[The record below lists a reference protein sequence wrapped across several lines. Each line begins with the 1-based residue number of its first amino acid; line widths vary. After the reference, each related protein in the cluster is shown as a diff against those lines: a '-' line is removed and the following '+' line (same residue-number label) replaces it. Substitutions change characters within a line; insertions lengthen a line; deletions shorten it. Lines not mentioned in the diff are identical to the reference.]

1 MIILTALYLLIIRPL
16 ELLFEVIF
24 AIANRILPS
33 PGLAIIA
40 LSLAMNFLVLPLYR
54 RADAMQEEERRTEEK
69 IGPWQKR
76 IRDTFKGD
84 ERFMMLQAFYRE
96 NNYRPTDALKGS
108 LSLLLEIPFFIAAY
122 RMISSLKLLQGVSF
136 GPISDLGSPDHMIV
150 IGTVALNLLPVI
162 MTLINIISSA
172 IYTKGL
178 PARSKVQLYGI
189 ALIFLVLLYDSPSG
203 LVFYWTLNN
212 LFSLA
217 KNIFYKLRKPG
228 RILSLMSAVAGIAV
242 AVLTL
247 AKRQDLTGHRTFLL
261 LVFAALL
268 LIPSVLYMGRGKFPG
283 FRSSPVTADE
293 KRLFFLGAL
302 FIALLTGLLAPSSV
316 LSSSAEEFVSFVH
329 YFDPNRYL
337 LYSGLCAL
345 GTFVVWFGFFYILA
359 NDRGKRIMGVASWVL
374 SGIFFADYMFFGTD
388 RGLLTTSLQYEI
400 TPEFS
405 ARDQILN
412 IAVLILLAVFLVL
425 VMIHF
430 PRLPR
435 YTLLISVMALAVIS
449 AVNIAETRKQYLSCG
464 YATSEDKEIVL
475 PLSREGRNVVVIMM
489 DRAMGS
495 QFPYLMAEKPELEEM
510 FDGFTYYPNTLS
522 FGGFTN
528 IGVPAVFGGY
538 EYTPENMNRRSDEL
552 LVDKHNEALLMMP
565 VLFDSCGYEVTVC
578 DPSYAG
584 YKWTPDLRIY
594 NDYPDIN
601 AFITTGKFN
610 DDYEAVDLELQAN
623 RERDFFLYGLMRV
636 MPLTLAGTVYNN
648 GLYNDA
654 DLAAGIH
661 EGGSGVVTPH
671 TAYTPVTAEGYN
683 FDYMN
688 AYTVLTH
695 MDEITQINDS
705 DEDTLL
711 LFTNDSTHEL
721 QMLQEPDYIPSPV
734 VDNREFYQDRLNRFE
749 LDGRVMH
756 MDNTN
761 QIVHYEDNMAAM
773 LLLGEWFDYLREQGV
788 YDNTRIIIVSDHGR
802 DLNQFDDIIFFDGD
816 LDVELLNPLL
826 LVKDFDSEGF
836 TVSDEF
842 MTNADVPTIATGGL
856 IADPVN
862 PFTGNP
868 VNDDDKYSGDLH
880 VSLSDEFSVVTNNG
894 NTFLPGDWYAV
905 RENIFEEENWEYL
918 GNY

>member
-1 MIILTALYLLIIRPL
+1 MFILTALYLLIIRPL

-24 AIANRILPS
+24 AIADRILPT

-54 RADAMQEEERRTEEK
+54 RADAMQEEERRTEER

-122 RMISSLKLLQGVSF
+122 RMLSSLKLLQGVKF

-150 IGTVALNLLPVI
+150 IGAVAINLLPI
-162 MTLINIISSA
+162 LMTLINIISSA

-189 ALIFLVLLYDSPSG
+189 ALIFLVLLYNSPAG

-212 LFSLA
+212 LFSLV
-217 KNIFYKLRKPG
+217 KNIFYKLKKPKL
-228 RILSLMSAVAGIAV
+228 ILSVMSALAGIA
-242 AVLTL
+242 AAIMTL
-247 AKRQDLTGHRTFLL
+247 LKGRDITGHRMALL
-261 LVFAALL
+261 LIFAALL
-268 LIPSVLYMGRGKFPG
+268 LVPAVLYKWEDKIPKIS
-283 FRSSPVTADE
+283 SSPVTSDE
-293 KRLFFLGAL
+293 TRVFFLGAL
-302 FIALLTGLLAPSSV
+302 FISILTGLLAPSAV
-316 LSSSAEEFVSFVH
+316 LSSSAEEFVSFVF

-359 NDRGKRIMGVASWVL
+359 NDQGKRIMGIVSWVL

-400 TPEFS
+400 TPEFTVS
-405 ARDQILN
+405 DQILN

-425 VMIHF
+425 VMMHF
-430 PRLPR
+430 RKLPL
-435 YTLLISVMALAVIS
+435 YTLLISVLAVSVIS
-449 AVNIAETRKQYLSCG
+449 AVNMAETRRQYISCG

-475 PLSREGRNVVVIMM
+475 PLSREGKNVVVIMM

-495 QFPYLMAEKPELEEM
+495 QFPYLLAEKPELM
-510 FDGFTYYPNTLS
+510 DQFDGFTYYPNTLS

-528 IGVPAVFGGY
+528 FGVPPVFGGY

-565 VLFDSCGYEVTVC
+565 VLFDSYGYEVTVC

-601 AFITTGKFN
+601 AFITSGKFN
-610 DDYEAVDLELQAN
+610 EDYEAFDLELQAN
-623 RERDFFLYGLMRV
+623 RERNFFLYGLMRV

-648 GLYNDA
+648 GIYNDA

-661 EGGSGVVTPH
+661 DGGTDVVTTH
-671 TAYTPVTAEGYN
+671 TAYTPLYAEGYN

-695 MDEITQINDS
+695 MNDITEITDS

-721 QMLQEPDYIPSPV
+721 QMLQEPDYVPAPV
-734 VDNREFYQDRLNRFE
+734 VDNREYYQDRFNRFD
-749 LDGRVMH
+749 LDGRLMH

-761 QIVHYEDNMAAM
+761 QVVHYQDNMAAM
-773 LLLGEWFDYLREQGV
+773 MLLGEWFDYLREQGV

-842 MTNADVPTIATGGL
+842 MTNADVPTIATDGL

-868 VNDDDKYSGDLH
+868 INDDDKYNGDLH
-880 VSLSDEFSVVTNNG
+880 VTLSDEFSVVTNSG